1 MRHRFVSWLA
11 AALAALAGPT
21 VLAAGGPVRVAA
33 ESAPSVREWSGR
45 VDEMLASGDLRV
57 RLVREDT
64 MIPGRRHERL
74 AQFYRGVPVFGGEL
88 IRQSDA
94 SGTLSVFGRLY
105 EGIDLDATPRL
116 GPRDVE
122 ARLAEKGGRPFG
134 ARGGPELV
142 VLPLAGGGYRLV
154 YRTRALFEDVFDVR
168 QCFFDASSGEIVL
181 DYRDLQTQMAGIGT
195 GVLGDRKKISVSPS
209 GSEWTT
215 SDRLRPPSI
224 RTYDFRFN
232 VNRLILFL
240 NADGRPSNLTSRD
253 LGLDSDNVWTDGA
266 LVDAHVYAGYV
277 YDYYYERFGRLGLDN
292 ANITMHSITHALLR
306 DDWHYY
312 TPDTVGTFFANAFY
326 IGDGVMY
333 YGDGLPPSVVF
344 FGRHF
349 NYLAG
354 GLDIVAHELTHGV
367 TDYTSRLIY
376 QGESGALNEAFSDI
390 MGTAVEFF
398 AQPEKADY
406 LLGEDV
412 ITPGGLRSL
421 KSPESYGDPD
431 HVSDRYRG
439 PQDNGGV
446 HTNSTIVGHV
456 YYLAIEGGRHRLG
469 TVVQGVGADN
479 REQIEAAF
487 YRAFTSFLAPSAGF
501 VDARDA
507 TIHAARELYG
517 QDSPAERAL
526 VQAWTAVGL
535 GPNVTTL
542 D

>member
-105 EGIDLDATPRL
+105 EGIDLDVTPRL

-181 DYRDLQTQMAGIGT
+181 DYRDLQTQVAGIGT